1 LVLTNFNILS
11 PPANI
16 VILEKDMKKELYK
29 IDLGYPFF
37 FAMVISA
44 FVCAFALF
52 PWLSIRQS
60 HQDGQNAVSQ
70 ANSQTDELQIEAD
83 VRPDEIFP
91 ETIADSPAPVVLL
104 PVAQLSLASVVSHKG
119 EDEILKAYRDPLGR
133 DQVTDFFSGI
143 LHSPELAQAI
153 LTNADIFNIP
163 PGLAFALCWEESRFK
178 VRALNQKNKNGSID
192 RGLFQLND
200 YSFPHLSEKEF
211 FDPGINSY
219 YGLSHLRWCLDS
231 GGSLVAGLA
240 MYNAGTNRVT
250 AGSTPKRTLDY
261 VSNILNSK
269 QRIEDVFEE
278 HQPGLPALVLVTQ
291 EETAESKESALWK
304 PRLSLLSP
312 AR

>member
-1 LVLTNFNILS
+1 
-11 PPANI
+11 
-16 VILEKDMKKELYK
+16 MKKELYK

-52 PWLSIRQS
+52 PRLSIRQS

-70 ANSQTDELQIEAD
+70 ANSQTDRLQIEAD
-83 VRPDEIFP
+83 TRPDEISL
-91 ETIADSPAPVVLL
+91 EMIVDSPAPAVPPPVV
-104 PVAQLSLASVVSHKG
+104 PLSLASVVSHKG
-119 EDEILKAYRDPLGR
+119 EDEILKAYRDPLR
-133 DQVTDFFSGI
+133 RNQVTDFFGGI

-153 LTNADIFNIP
+153 LVNADIFDIS

-178 VRALNQKNKNGSID
+178 VRALNQKNQNGSID
-192 RGLFQLND
+192 RGLFQLNN
-200 YSFPHLSEKEF
+200 YSFPNLSEKDF
-211 FDPGINSY
+211 FDPRINSY

-231 GGSLVAGLA
+231 GGSLVAGIA
-240 MYNAGTNRVT
+240 MYNAGTNRVS
-250 AGSTPKRTLDY
+250 AGGTPKRTLDY

-269 QRIEDVFEE
+269 QRFEDVFEE
-278 HQPGLPALVLVTQ
+278 HQPGLPEIVLAAQ
-291 EETAESKESALWK
+291 EKTTESEESVPWK